1 METAQQEL
9 QRLRQLLANYQE
21 LAVEQADDD
30 AYLARGNGFCDS
42 KYSDDFLQGQIDA
55 ITLRIK
61 ELEEHIQ

>member
-1 METAQQEL
+1 METAQEEL

>member
-9 QRLRQLLANYQE
+9 KRLRQLLANYQE
-21 LAVEQADDD
+21 LAVEQTDDD

>member
-21 LAVEQADDD
+21 LAVEQTDDD

>member
-21 LAVEQADDD
+21 LAVEQTDDD

-61 ELEEHIQ
+61 GLEEHIQ